1 MAIRLTREEVPI
13 EETWRLEDLFPSM
26 KDWEA
31 ALKAVDSE
39 ITQVTRYKGR
49 LGEGASVL
57 LECLEAAENLIRKFY
72 HVELYAGLLLASDGT
87 NPANQAIAGRLLL
100 QKPVLRLGY
109 PLLKLRSLDFLTGL

>member
-1 MAIRLTREEVPI
+1 MAKRLTREEVPI

-49 LGEGASVL
+49 LRRGGKR
-57 LECLEAAENLIRKFY
+57 AAGVPR
-72 HVELYAGLLLASDGT
+72 GS
-87 NPANQAIAGRLLL
+87 
-100 QKPVLRLGY
+100 
-109 PLLKLRSLDFLTGL
+109 